1 MHLSPEA
8 SIVEISEK
16 CGRGNQQKN
25 QRGYQK
31 KHRVSRIL
39 YEVLNKNKKYANYDV
54 WDVNYL
60 IGSSSRENHPE

>member
-25 QRGYQK
+25 QRGNQK

-54 WDVNYL
+54 
-60 IGSSSRENHPE
+60 